1 MKRLIKFLKSHL
13 LNGYGIVPFKDYN
26 KRHYSRQIV
35 LFITLTPICVLLTIL
50 LSLLLVELKT
60 IF

>member
-13 LNGYGIVPFKDYN
+13 LNAYGIVPFEDYN
-26 KRHYSRQIV
+26 KMHYSRQIV
-35 LFITLTPICVLLTIL
+35 LFITLTPICVILTIL